1 MKNLEP
7 DRMGT
12 QFEAAIRTTASLPS
26 EQELITI
33 ERLEG
38 GGELPLVIKPAQAG
52 LDLIAWGE
60 SHREFI
66 NKHLA
71 HHGAILF
78 RDFDINTAS
87 DLERF
92 IKATSSGQM
101 LEYRDRSSPRTMVQ
115 NNIYTSTEYPAD
127 QSIFLH
133 NEGTYWLTWPLK
145 LYFSCVTAPE
155 QGGETP
161 IANSRNILARI
172 DQRVR
177 ERFTEKNVLYIRNY
191 NDGFGLTWQT
201 VFQTEDKSVVEKYC
215 RENHIEFEWKTGDR
229 LRTRQLRQAVA
240 QHPLTGDLVWFNH
253 AAFFH
258 VSTLEPMIRD
268 VLLEG
273 FKEEDLPFNT
283 YYGDGSRIE
292 PPVLDELREA
302 YKQETVSFLWQRS
315 DVLMLDNMLTAHGR
329 APYTGARKILA
340 GMSDPFSPTRPRM

>member
-1 MKNLEP
+1 MKNSEP
-7 DRMGT
+7 GSPRAP
-12 QFEAAIRTTASLPS
+12 FEAAGSSAASLSS
-26 EQELITI
+26 EQELIVS
-33 ERLEG
+33 ERLQG
-38 GGELPLVIKPAQAG
+38 GGELPLVIKPAQQG
-52 LDLIAWGE
+52 LDLIAWAE

-66 NKHLA
+66 SAHLA

-78 RDFDINTAS
+78 RGFELNTAD
-87 DLERF
+87 DLEGF
-92 IKATSSGQM
+92 IKATSGGHM

-115 NNIYTSTEYPAD
+115 NKIYTSTEYPAD

-172 DQRVR
+172 DPLVR
-177 ERFTEKNVLYIRNY
+177 ERFAERSVLYIRNY

-201 VFQTEDKSVVEKYC
+201 VFQTEDQSVVEQYC
-215 RENHIEFEWKTGDR
+215 RDNRIEFEWKTDNR
-229 LRTRQLRQAVA
+229 LRTRQLRQAIA

-268 VLLEG
+268 VLLES

-292 PPVLDELREA
+292 PSVLDELREA
-302 YKQETVSFLWQRS
+302 YKQETVSFPWQRS
-315 DVLMLDNMLTAHGR
+315 DVLLLDNMLTAHGR

-340 GMSDPFSPTRPRM
+340 GMSDPFSPSRPII